1 MPRARTRSGSSRSR
15 TRQRSRWAALNV
27 RDKPGMHGTVI
38 AVVHL
43 GDVLDVAGFTHDW
56 AAFDRNG
63 RLGFV
68 HRTLVTAP

>member
-1 MPRARTRSGSSRSR
+1 
-15 TRQRSRWAALNV
+15 
-27 RDKPGMHGTVI
+27 MHGAVI

-56 AAFDRNG
+56 AAVDRNG

-68 HRTLVTAP
+68 HRTLVSAP